1 MKECCPKAPE
11 HFAPLLGYCDH
22 QIQKLMEKELRQYGV
37 SPMQCHTLTYLY
49 KATHEVNQKMLQDFL
64 MVKPSTVNGIVDR
77 LEKKGF
83 IEFRPDKTDRRC
95 KRIYI
100 LPKGAACN
108 ETMRKTIDDSEARIV
123 AGFSPEEKTQFI
135 LFLNRAIRNLE
146 TCPGKHLQKEEKAND

>member
-1 MKECCPKAPE
+1 MKGCCPKAPE

-77 LEKKGF
+77 LEEKGF
-83 IEFRPDKTDRRC
+83 LVRTTGKEDGRC
-95 KRIYI
+95 RI
-100 LPKGAACN
+100 LRLTEKGRAFHG
-108 ETMRKTIDDSEARIV
+108 DFVRIV
-123 AGFSPEEKTQFI
+123 RQVNDRMERHFSPEELAALKGY
-135 LFLNRAIRNLE
+135 LMRVAKNLSEE
-146 TCPGKHLQKEEKAND
+146 TEEAG

>member
-1 MKECCPKAPE
+1 MKGCCPKAPE

-77 LEKKGF
+77 LEEKGF
-83 IEFRPDKTDRRC
+83 LVRTTGKEDGRC
-95 KRIYI
+95 RI
-100 LPKGAACN
+100 LRLTEKGRAFHG
-108 ETMRKTIDDSEARIV
+108 DFVRIV
-123 AGFSPEEKTQFI
+123 RQVNDRMERHFSPEELAALKGY
-135 LFLNRAIRNLE
+135 LMRVAKNLSEE
-146 TCPGKHLQKEEKAND
+146 TEETE

>member
-77 LEKKGF
+77 LEEKGF
-83 IEFRPDKTDRRC
+83 LIRTTGKADGRC
-95 KRIYI
+95 RI
-100 LPKGAACN
+100 LRLTEKGRAFH
-108 ETMRKTIDDSEARIV
+108 DDFVRIV
-123 AGFSPEEKTQFI
+123 RQVNDRMERHFSPEELAALKGY
-135 LFLNRAIRNLE
+135 LMRVAKNLSEE
-146 TCPGKHLQKEEKAND
+146 TEETE

>member
-1 MKECCPKAPE
+1 MDMKGCCPKAPE

-77 LEKKGF
+77 LEEKGF
-83 IEFRPDKTDRRC
+83 LVRTTGKEDGRC
-95 KRIYI
+95 RI
-100 LPKGAACN
+100 LRLTEKGRAFHG
-108 ETMRKTIDDSEARIV
+108 DFVRIV
-123 AGFSPEEKTQFI
+123 RQVNDRMERHFSPEELAALKGY
-135 LFLNRAIRNLE
+135 LMRVAKNLSEE
-146 TCPGKHLQKEEKAND
+146 TEETE

>member
-1 MKECCPKAPE
+1 MKGCCPKAPE

-77 LEKKGF
+77 LEEKGF
-83 IEFRPDKTDRRC
+83 LVRTTGKEDGRC
-95 KRIYI
+95 RI
-100 LPKGAACN
+100 LRLTEKGRAFHG
-108 ETMRKTIDDSEARIV
+108 DFVRIV
-123 AGFSPEEKTQFI
+123 RQVNDRMERHFSPEELAALKGY
-135 LFLNRAIRNLE
+135 LMRVAKNLSEE
-146 TCPGKHLQKEEKAND
+146 TEETG

>member
-77 LEKKGF
+77 LEEKGF
-83 IEFRPDKTDRRC
+83 LIRTTGKEDGRC
-95 KRIYI
+95 RI
-100 LPKGAACN
+100 LRLTEKGRAFH
-108 ETMRKTIDDSEARIV
+108 DDFVRIV
-123 AGFSPEEKTQFI
+123 RQVNARMERHFSDEELAALKGY
-135 LFLNRAIRNLE
+135 LMRVAENLSEGTEE
-146 TCPGKHLQKEEKAND
+146 TA

>member
-49 KATHEVNQKMLQDFL
+49 KAKHAVNQKMLQDFL

-77 LEKKGF
+77 LEEKGF
-83 IEFRPDKTDRRC
+83 LVRTTGKEDGRC
-95 KRIYI
+95 RI
-100 LPKGAACN
+100 LRLTEKGRAFH
-108 ETMRKTIDDSEARIV
+108 DDFVRIV
-123 AGFSPEEKTQFI
+123 RQVNDRMERHFSHEELAALKGY
-135 LFLNRAIRNLE
+135 LMRVAKNLSEE
-146 TCPGKHLQKEEKAND
+146 TEETE

>member
-1 MKECCPKAPE
+1 MLSRVYAQVLDA
-11 HFAPLLGYCDH
+11 HMQQLGLTATQGFILGYLAERAGEEVYPRDIERTFGIKH
-22 QIQKLMEKELRQYGV
+22 PSVTGV
-37 SPMQCHTLTYLY
+37 
-49 KATHEVNQKMLQDFL
+49 LQ
-64 MVKPSTVNGIVDR
+64 R
-77 LEKKGF
+77 REAKGF
-83 IEFRPDKTDRRC
+83 IQLVPDQRDRRC

>member
-49 KATHEVNQKMLQDFL
+49 KVRHEVNQKMLQDFL

-77 LEKKGF
+77 LEEKGF
-83 IEFRPDKTDRRC
+83 LVRTTGKEDGRC
-95 KRIYI
+95 RI
-100 LPKGAACN
+100 LRLTEKGRAFH
-108 ETMRKTIDDSEARIV
+108 DDFVRIV
-123 AGFSPEEKTQFI
+123 RQVNDRMERHFSPEELAALKGY
-135 LFLNRAIRNLE
+135 LMRVAKNLSEE
-146 TCPGKHLQKEEKAND
+146 TEETE

>member
-77 LEKKGF
+77 LEEKGF
-83 IEFRPDKTDRRC
+83 LIRTTGKEDGRC
-95 KRIYI
+95 
-100 LPKGAACN
+100 
-108 ETMRKTIDDSEARIV
+108 RIV
-123 AGFSPEEKTQFI
+123 RQVNDRMERHFSHEELAALKGY
-135 LFLNRAIRNLE
+135 LMRVAKNLSEE
-146 TCPGKHLQKEEKAND
+146 TEETEETE

>member
-77 LEKKGF
+77 LEEKGF
-83 IEFRPDKTDRRC
+83 LVRTTGKEDGRC
-95 KRIYI
+95 RI
-100 LPKGAACN
+100 LRLTEKGRAFH
-108 ETMRKTIDDSEARIV
+108 DDFVRIV
-123 AGFSPEEKTQFI
+123 RQVNDRMERHFSHEELAALKVY
-135 LFLNRAIRNLE
+135 LMRVAKNLSEE
-146 TCPGKHLQKEEKAND
+146 TEETE

>member
-1 MKECCPKAPE
+1 MKGCCPKAPE

-77 LEKKGF
+77 LEEKGF
-83 IEFRPDKTDRRC
+83 LVRTTGKEDGRC
-95 KRIYI
+95 RI
-100 LPKGAACN
+100 LRLTEKGRAFHG
-108 ETMRKTIDDSEARIV
+108 DFVRIV
-123 AGFSPEEKTQFI
+123 RQVNDRMERHFSPEELAAFKGY
-135 LFLNRAIRNLE
+135 LMRVAKNLSEE
-146 TCPGKHLQKEEKAND
+146 TEETE

>member
-83 IEFRPDKTDRRC
+83 LIRTTGKEDGRC
-95 KRIYI
+95 RI
-100 LPKGAACN
+100 LRLTEKGRAFHG
-108 ETMRKTIDDSEARIV
+108 DFVRIV
-123 AGFSPEEKTQFI
+123 RQVNDRMERHFSPEELAALKGY
-135 LFLNRAIRNLE
+135 LMRVAKNLSEE
-146 TCPGKHLQKEEKAND
+146 TEETG

>member
-1 MKECCPKAPE
+1 MSRVRLSDKQAEV
-11 HFAPLLGYCDH
+11 FWF
-22 QIQKLMEKELRQYGV
+22 IQDCQDKKGWSPTVREIADAIGV
-37 SPMQCHTLTYLY
+37 GST
-49 KATHEVNQKMLQDFL
+49 
-64 MVKPSTVNGIVDR
+64 STVYAYLKAR
-77 LEKKGF
+77 EKKGF

-146 TCPGKHLQKEEKAND
+146 TCPGKHQQKEEKAND